1 MGFRGPGV
9 PGIEQEYGFAAGA
22 WPAHCLTAYPSQ
34 YMYIPFTKSV
44 NSTSVP
50 VLVQWVLRHIQTVGM
65 HPKAAYPYSL
75 SRIIGVLL

>member
-1 MGFRGPGV
+1 MLLLRELGLHV
-9 PGIEQEYGFAAGA
+9 VSLLSKSVHI
-22 WPAHCLTAYPSQ
+22 L
-34 YMYIPFTKSV
+34 FTKSV

-65 HPKAAYPYSL
+65 HPKAAYPYFL